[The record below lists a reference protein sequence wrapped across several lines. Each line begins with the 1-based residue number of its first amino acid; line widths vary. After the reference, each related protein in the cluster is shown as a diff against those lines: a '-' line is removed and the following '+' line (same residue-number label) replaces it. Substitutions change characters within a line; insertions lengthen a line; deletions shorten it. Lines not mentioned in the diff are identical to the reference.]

1 MTKNDQELMAEAY
14 QQVQE
19 GMFDRVKAR
28 ASQLGGAVKG
38 VKDRVK
44 GAAKGAAGKAVSA
57 AGKAAARGVE
67 AVGGTIDPEENKIAQ
82 AGAGLQQAGAADTSA
97 GKAGGQEAKFR
108 SYIKNSANTI
118 ANDLSKLGMEVGDT
132 EALVDEIQSV
142 VSKHLTQV
150 TKGGLYK
157 RGGGDRRGTKV
168 GATS

>member
-57 AGKAAARGVE
+57 AGTGLQKAADVVWDDA
-67 AVGGTIDPEENKIAQ
+67 PEENKLISKGQ
-82 AGAGLQQAGAADTSA
+82 EIQKAGAADTSA

-118 ANDLSKLGMEVGDT
+118 ANDLSKLGMEVDDT